1 MLSDDQAA
9 GLRQWAAD
17 QPGERAPDIG
27 SRQGAMTLMVIGLPD
42 TSPRQLL
49 RVAEVL
55 AQWAAAG
62 SRWVGDPGR
71 WRVVPVDPA
80 SPYLPVL
87 ATEQRRWALWV
98 ETDGDGFRRGY
109 GVLRQL
115 AERRGPRR
123 LLAIHPPDIP
133 RRGLL
138 DNLQQ
143 AAAAY
148 LDIDLVVLAG

>member
-9 GLRQWAAD
+9 GLRQWSAG
-17 QPGERAPDIG
+17 QPGARAVDTEL
-27 SRQGAMTLMVIGLPD
+27 RQEVVTLMVIGLPD
-42 TSPRQLL
+42 SSPDQVR
-49 RVAEVL
+49 RVGEVL
-55 AQWAAAG
+55 AQWAAQG

-71 WRVVPVDPA
+71 WRVVPVDLS
-80 SPYLPVL
+80 SPYLPAL
-87 ATEQRRWALWV
+87 AAEQRRWALWV
-98 ETDGDGFRRGY
+98 ETDGEGFRRGY
-109 GVLRQL
+109 GLLRQL
-115 AERRGPRR
+115 AESRGPRR
-123 LLAIHPPDIP
+123 LLAVHPPGIR